1 MAIRGWDALSPPAPL
16 PTGFRVAAAY
26 VAGPLA
32 PAYVWTA
39 EEVRSLAGH
48 VEGWAPIVGPPQSWP
63 WPEGI
68 DVVLE
73 GLLAQV
79 RAWGGGVLAPLR
91 GLPVYLDVE
100 QPLAD
105 AMGSELAFVLSVWAG
120 LAEGAGY
127 VPGVYGSNATLLL
140 CRPSIRR
147 WLALWPSPTPAD
159 PVCPPGVTGWQY
171 RGSTQAEAYDLSVW
185 QPGVFVRPDLGGLIT
200 VSDVTAN
207 PTPTPAPA
215 TPAAPTA
222 YVAEGSGYWAVV
234 PADLSSKRILA
245 TAADGSALIAA
256 GYPKLAIS
264 PSFVDSLPAE
274 GQTAPAAPTTAAP
287 TTPVAPAHTV
297 GLPDFSGLFA
307 DPAAAAAF
315 LAGVATGEIV
325 LPALEDPL
333 AAKPF
338 APAPTAEEIAAAA
351 KPPTA

>member
-1 MAIRGWDALSPPAPL
+1 MAIRGWDALVPPAPL
-16 PTGFRVAAAY
+16 PTGYQVAAAY

-39 EEVRSLAGH
+39 EEVRSLVGH
-48 VEGWAPIVGPPQSWP
+48 VEGWAPIIGPPQSWP
-63 WPEGI
+63 WHEGV

-73 GLLAQV
+73 GLIAQV
-79 RAWGGGVLAPLR
+79 RTWGGGVLAPLR

-105 AMGSELAFVLSVWAG
+105 AMGSELAFVVSVWAG

-127 VPGVYGSNATLLL
+127 VPGVYGSNSTLLL
-140 CRPSIRR
+140 CRPSIKR

-159 PVCPPGVTGWQY
+159 PVCPPGVAAWQY

-200 VSDVTAN
+200 VSETTN
-207 PTPTPAPA
+207 PTPTPASA
-215 TPAAPTA
+215 APAAPTA

-264 PSFVDSLPAE
+264 PSFVDSLPEE
-274 GQTAPAAPTTAAP
+274 GTATSPAAPVATAP
-287 TTPVAPAHTV
+287 KPA
-297 GLPDFSGLFA
+297 LPDFSGIFG

-315 LAGVATGEIV
+315 LAAVASGEIV

-338 APAPTAEEIAAAA
+338 APAPTAAEITAAQG
-351 KPPTA
+351 TA